1 MTVLLCHAQEF
12 MQTAQNSETL
22 TVIVYFLNSVNL
34 RMSMSSVSINEL
46 FGVNFCWQILLINCV
61 N

>member
-12 MQTAQNSETL
+12 MQTAQNSET
-22 TVIVYFLNSVNL
+22 VIVYFLNSADL
-34 RMSMSSVSINEL
+34 RVSSVSINEL
-46 FGVNFCWQILLINCV
+46 FGANFCWQILLINCE